1 MLVSRL
7 AQIASVTAM
16 NLRSLPERT
25 GPSIVAIVGIAGV
38 VAVLTGILSIREG
51 FRAVLDLSGRDDVA
65 IVLRG
70 GSTAEMSSGLTQE
83 ETRLI
88 ADAPGVVLEDG
99 EPIASAE
106 LYVIVDV
113 PLVTTGTP
121 ANVPMRG
128 VGPYAPDLRQD
139 FQIVSGR
146 MFNPGTSEAIVG
158 SGASR
163 RFADLQVG
171 ETLRSGNVAWDIVGT
186 FEDDGSVAESEVWT
200 DAVVLQGAYNR
211 GTTYQSVRVML
222 TGAGALGEFVDAL
235 TTDPRLNTRVYTERD
250 YYVEQSSTLVTLV
263 DILGQTIA
271 VFMGLAAVFGAL
283 NTMYSAVSGRTR
295 EIATLLAL
303 GFGALPVVASVLVE
317 AMLLGAVGGV
327 LGSLIAYVGFNG
339 MQASTINFASF
350 SQVTF
355 AFLVTPGL
363 VLQGVLYALVLGFIG
378 GLLPSVRAAR
388 LPVVVGLRAT

>member
-1 MLVSRL
+1 MFVSRL
-7 AQIASVTAM
+7 AQIGSVTAM
-16 NLRSLPERT
+16 NLRSLPERM
-25 GPSIVAIVGIAGV
+25 GPSIVAVVGIAGV

-70 GSTAEMSSGLTQE
+70 GSTAEMSSGLSQE

-88 ADAPGVVLEDG
+88 ADAPGVVLADG

-121 ANVPMRG
+121 ANVPLRG
-128 VGPYAPDLRQD
+128 VGPFAADLRQD

-158 SGASR
+158 SGAAR
-163 RFADLQVG
+163 RFAGLQVG
-171 ETLRSGNVAWDIVGT
+171 ETLRSGNVAWDIVGM
-186 FEDDGSVAESEVWT
+186 FEDDGSVAESEIWS

-211 GTTYQSVRVML
+211 GTSYQSMRIML
-222 TGAGALGEFVDAL
+222 TGASALEEFVDAL

-317 AMLLGAVGGV
+317 AMLLGALGGV
-327 LGSLIAYVGFNG
+327 LGGLIAYVGFNG

-355 AFLVTPGL
+355 AFLVTPQL
-363 VLQGVLYALVLGFIG
+363 LLQGALYALALGFIG

-388 LPVVVGLRAT
+388 LPIVVGLRAT

>member
-1 MLVSRL
+1 
-7 AQIASVTAM
+7 M
-16 NLRSLPERT
+16 NLRSLPERK

-70 GSTAEMSSGLTQE
+70 GATAEMSSGLSLE
-83 ETRLI
+83 DTRLI
-88 ADAPGVVLEDG
+88 ADAPGVVLEGG
-99 EPIASAE
+99 EPVASAE

-121 ANVPMRG
+121 ANVPLRG
-128 VGPYAPDLRQD
+128 VGPYAADLRQD
-139 FQIVSGR
+139 FQIESGR
-146 MFNPGTSEAIVG
+146 MFMPGTSEAIVG

-163 RFADLQVG
+163 RFAGLQVG
-171 ETLRSGNVAWDIVGT
+171 DTLRSGNVAWDIVGT
-186 FEDDGSVAESEVWT
+186 FTDDGSVAESEIWT

-211 GTTYQSVRVML
+211 GTTFQSARVML
-222 TGAGALGEFVDAL
+222 TSAGAVGEFVDAL
-235 TTDPRLNTRVYTERD
+235 TTDPRLNVRVYTERD
-250 YYVEQSSTLVTLV
+250 YYVEQSSTLVLLV

-317 AMLLGAVGGV
+317 ALLLGAVGGV

-378 GLLPSVRAAR
+378 GLLPGVRAAR
-388 LPVVVGLRAT
+388 LPIVVGLRAT

>member
-1 MLVSRL
+1 MSRL
-7 AQIASVTAM
+7 TQIASVTAM
-16 NLRSLPERT
+16 NLRSLPARK
-25 GPSIVAIVGIAGV
+25 GPSIVAVVGIAGV

-51 FRAVLDLSGRDDVA
+51 FRAVLDLSGRDDVT

-139 FQIVSGR
+139 FRIVSGR

-363 VLQGVLYALVLGFIG
+363 VLQGVLYALALGFIG
-378 GLLPSVRAAR
+378 GLLPSLRAAR

>member
-1 MLVSRL
+1 MSRL

-70 GSTAEMSSGLTQE
+70 GSTAEMSSGLSQG

-163 RFADLQVG
+163 RFAGLQVG
-171 ETLRSGNVAWDIVGT
+171 ETQRSGNVAWDIVGT
-186 FEDDGSVAESEVWT
+186 FEDDGSVAESEIWT

-211 GTTYQSVRVML
+211 GTTYQSVRVNL
-222 TGAGALGEFVDAL
+222 TGASALGEFVDAL

-327 LGSLIAYVGFNG
+327 LGSLVAYVGFNG